1 MLKTVSKNFVKGL
14 LLYSIILIAFA
25 LCFYT
30 LLGTHESDPPDDV
43 ADFNNFVH
51 PGVAIIKVKL
61 SFCVVSVSYMNQIY
75 LFRRLSC

>member
-30 LLGTHESDPPDDV
+30 LLGTHPADPPDDV

-51 PGVAIIKVKL
+51 PGVAIIKVI
-61 SFCVVSVSYMNQIY
+61 SFSKVAFET
-75 LFRRLSC
+75 LF

>member
-30 LLGTHESDPPDDV
+30 LLGTDEEEPPDDV

-61 SFCVVSVSYMNQIY
+61 FADLCSLAFDSSI
-75 LFRRLSC
+75 SST